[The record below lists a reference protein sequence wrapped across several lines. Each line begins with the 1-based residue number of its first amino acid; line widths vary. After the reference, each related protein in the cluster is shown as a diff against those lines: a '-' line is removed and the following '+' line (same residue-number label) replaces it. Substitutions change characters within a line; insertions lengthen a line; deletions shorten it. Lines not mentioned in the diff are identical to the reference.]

1 MVKQADWEAV
11 VTANEVL
18 TALRVTHAAPEWV
31 FLADV
36 ANGTGMHARRR
47 ADAIAMNLWPS
58 RGLEVK
64 GFEIKVSRGD
74 LKRELAEPEKADA
87 VARYC
92 DTWWIAAPKGLVQ
105 AGDLPLSWGL
115 VEVTEKG
122 ARTTKAADR
131 QEAAPLTRH
140 FVAALARAVAA
151 EVESMRHTHVPRASI
166 ADQLEARYQQ
176 GLTQAPGYRER
187 QEFGNRE
194 KLEAATTILA
204 ELGIDL
210 TADDWR
216 GRVTPDVAQ
225 RHVAALR
232 LGTAL
237 LSQYGDRCAVLE
249 LVTSLTAV
257 GNRLGQVIAELRGI
271 GAAS

>member
-1 MVKQADWEAV
+1 M
-11 VTANEVL
+11 TAGEVL
-18 TALRVTHAAPEWV
+18 AALRVTHAAPEWV
-31 FLADV
+31 FLTDV
-36 ANGTGMHARRR
+36 ANGTGGHARRR

-64 GFEIKVSRGD
+64 GFEVKVSRGD

-105 AGDLPLSWGL
+105 AGELPLAWGL
-115 VEVTEKG
+115 VEVGDKG
-122 ARTTKAADR
+122 ARTTKTADR
-131 QEAAPLTRH
+131 QEASPLTRH

-151 EVESMRHTHVPRASI
+151 EVESIRSTHVPRASI
-166 ADQLEARYQQ
+166 ADQLESRYQA
-176 GLTQAPGYRER
+176 GLRDAPGRR
-187 QEFGNRE
+187 DQIASRDRDR
-194 KLEAATTILA
+194 LSVATTILA

-237 LSQYGDRCAVLE
+237 LSQYGDRPAAAE
-249 LVTSLTAV
+249 LASSLTTVQA
-257 GNRLGQVIAELRGI
+257 RLGQVIAELRGI
-271 GAAS
+271 GEAS